1 MLFWMMNTPKVYLV
15 VFSLWL
21 GSVTACLGQPAA
33 EAEEQQLSAALDRWM
48 APYRD
53 EKKAEFDDWVAAGE
67 NNPKAAL
74 AHPVTRHMQAF
85 VEENKERY
93 LRLRLTGLEAL
104 PPIPETF
111 RGYEVLDL
119 RVLDDYFQKDEVS
132 VREVID
138 VTSTLTAARTLG
150 PGGTLASVNLLHI
163 AVSDYLTQEKGM
175 RLQEYVQLYGLGWL
189 YFADLIKDTQWKV
202 ALVNRAFV
210 IEYSW
215 DYATNGIDLLKV
227 LVYTGGK
234 QQPGWLAGRLPKAL
248 TPQQKL
254 LNKVDEFKWTL
265 YDHVYPD
272 FDFREVEDRQRQFLA
287 ENREAYTAL
296 RNATLGRY
304 PSIRPERWA
313 EFMQEDLGLTE
324 KMRSNLGLFDSYG
337 EHILPESISINE
349 LKYSQILTTATYVLG
364 SENSGNGL
372 VADWLLGKEVYA
384 RELDENLWEI
394 QLFVGDVA
402 FGYQWNTATDEL
414 NALTVRRK
422 EMQ

>member
-1 MLFWMMNTPKVYLV
+1 MNTPKVYLV
-15 VFSLWL
+15 VFLLWL
-21 GSVTACLGQPAA
+21 SSSTACQTQPTA
-33 EAEEQQLSAALDRWM
+33 ETEEQQLSADLDRWM
-48 APYRD
+48 APYRN
-53 EKKAEFDDWVAAGE
+53 EKKAEFVDWIAAGE

-104 PPIPETF
+104 PPIPEIF
-111 RGYEVLDL
+111 PGYEVLDL
-119 RVLDDYFQKDEVS
+119 QVLDDYFQKDGVS

-138 VTSTLTAARTLG
+138 LTSALTAARTLG

-163 AVSDYLTQEKGM
+163 AVSDHLTQEKEM
-175 RLQEYVQLYGLGWL
+175 HLQEYVQLYGLGWL

-215 DYATNGIDLLKV
+215 DYATGRIELLKV

-272 FDFREVEDRQRQFLA
+272 FDFREVENRQRQFLA
-287 ENREAYTAL
+287 ENRAAYTAL

-313 EFMQEDLGLTE
+313 EFVQEDLELTE
-324 KMRSNLGLFDSYG
+324 EMRSDLGLFDPFG
-337 EHILPESISINE
+337 EHRLPESISINE
-349 LKYSQILTTATYVLG
+349 FKYSQVLSTATYVLG
-364 SENSGNGL
+364 SDNPGNGWM
-372 VADWLLGKEVYA
+372 ADWLLGKEVYA

-422 EMQ
+422 EKQ